1 MSQLVPNE
9 LDLAKTTLA
18 KIFEGNEIFEAE
30 SLLWLYGIGFT

>member
-18 KIFEGNEIFEAE
+18 KIFEGNKIFKAV
-30 SLLWLYGIGFT
+30 SLLWLYDICFA